1 MNPIEMNNMDTVSST
16 IRRFILSTHLPG
28 ESPDTLRDDT
38 PLALGT
44 VWREI
49 EAREAAEAAGMNG
62 HQPAAVLIGA
72 GPTKASED

>member
-1 MNPIEMNNMDTVSST
+1 VDVEQRVDERNLYGRAT
-16 IRRFILSTHLPG
+16 R
-28 ESPDTLRDDT
+28 LRDDT